1 MPWSE
6 SLPQFS
12 FAGTVLT
19 VLLLLFAAVGE
30 PFLGRRAFAWLSRRR
45 DGDARA
51 LTLMHAAT
59 VGIHVLWGLAVLGV
73 LVLSPDL
80 AAADLGLRAPHA
92 WGPIAGGA
100 VGGLSALAALWV
112 LANGLPKGPPPLGA
126 GRGGG
131 RGGRRGRGPG
141 QPAEQAGPGTRGR
154 RSSGHRGRRAS
165 AAPVSLPEPERHR
178 GLLVPRNTAERVLA
192 AGVAVTGGV
201 FGELLYRG
209 LFIVLVA
216 SMGVPLWIAAVLSVA
231 LFSVAHLYQ
240 GWWGLVSAGASGTLF
255 TVLYLGTGSVWVPVL
270 VHVALDLRSLVFPPA
285 AVREAWEQ
293 DCDEHGYEEQ
303 GYEEYAEAGHDDG
316 YGEEYAEAGHDDGY
330 TRSGYARTGYPGGD
344 LLGGGHGEPPSSGGG
359 RRPHPGQGYGEGGYG
374 DGADTAGPGFGPR
387 I

>member
-51 LTLMHAAT
+51 LTLVHAVT
-59 VGIHVLWGLAVLGV
+59 MGIHVLWGLAVLGV
-73 LVLSPDL
+73 LLLSPNL

-92 WGPIAGGA
+92 WGPVAGGA
-100 VGGLSALAALWV
+100 AGGLLALAVLWV
-112 LANGLPKGPPPLGA
+112 LVNGLPEKLPLLGA
-126 GRGGG
+126 GRNRGGG
-131 RGGRRGRGPG
+131 RGGGRRGRNPEE
-141 QPAEQAGPGTRGR
+141 PEELAEHGTRGR
-154 RSSGHRGRRAS
+154 RSPGHRGRRA
-165 AAPVSLPEPERHR
+165 AATPVSLPEPERER
-178 GLLVPRNTAERVLA
+178 GLLVPRGTVERALA

-209 LFIVLVA
+209 LFIVLLA
-216 SMGVPLWIAAVLSVA
+216 GMGVPLWITAVLSVA

-255 TVLYLGTGSVWVPVL
+255 TVLYLGTGSIWVPIL

-285 AVREAWEQ
+285 AVREAW
-293 DCDEHGYEEQ
+293 DQ
-303 GYEEYAEAGHDDG
+303 GYDEYGTDEYGYDEAEYGTDGYEAGH
-316 YGEEYAEAGHDDGY
+316 EEAGH
-330 TRSGYARTGYPGGD
+330 A
-344 LLGGGHGEPPSSGGG
+344 
-359 RRPHPGQGYGEGGYG
+359 YG
-374 DGADTAGPGFGPR
+374 DEGYTAGPGFGPR
-387 I
+387 D